1 MSENKEKKKTEEA
14 NENKEDVMSLNDHL
28 RELRNRII
36 ICVVFLLVG
45 FLLCFNKAADIVSL
59 LT

>member
-36 ICVVFLLVG
+36 TMSLWVFAGRKYLG
-45 FLLCFNKAADIVSL
+45 
-59 LT
+59 